1 MGKKLVCD
9 VFDAVMIDNTDGSV
23 AGTTTLQGANIDVAV
38 SEVEVRAGRGNALIA
53 TLHIQR
59 DISVELTDVE
69 WKPEWIAK
77 QLGTSITTGAGVAY
91 AMPKYYTVVDLDG
104 AEAGTALGF
113 TLDEEPLATASG
125 LTIYDEDEKLIVVTT
140 DYTIA
145 AKVVTIVTD
154 GVTVGDVYEVR
165 TYKYATP
172 AATQTL
178 TMESDKFAK
187 GVTLALSTFETD
199 EDESNP
205 FELQYQF
212 TNCIPNG
219 SFQIQTSSEKKA
231 ATQSLKLKVIKP
243 NTSTVAGKLLRIPLS

>member
-1 MGKKLVCD
+1 MSKKLVAD
-9 VFDAVMIDNTDGSV
+9 VFDCVMIDSVDSSV
-23 AGTTTLQGANIDVAV
+23 AGTTTLTSANIDVAV
-38 SEVEVRAGRGNALIA
+38 SEVEVRAGRGNVLQA
-53 TLHIQR
+53 TLHVQR
-59 DISVELTDVE
+59 DINVELTDIE

-77 QLGTSITTGAGVAY
+77 QLGTSITVGASVGY

-104 AEAGTALGF
+104 SEAGTALGF
-113 TLDEEPLATASG
+113 TLDNEPLTTASG

-140 DYTIA
+140 DYTIV

-187 GVTLALSTFETD
+187 GVTLVLSTFETD
-199 EDESNP
+199 ENEDNP
-205 FELQYQF
+205 YELQYIF
-212 TNCIPNG
+212 TNAIPNG

-243 NTSTVAGKLLRIPLS
+243 ADSTIVGKLLRIPLS